1 MKWNLNK
8 NISLGFCIVFIVLNA
23 TGIFS
28 YYSLHSFRD
37 VRRNEVKARKSQVSL
52 ENIQF
57 YIRDIENG
65 QQGYV
70 ISGDSTY
77 LDSYN
82 DARIRVAEEIKSFS
96 RNYQNQERLEE
107 LNNLI
112 IRKIQL
118 ADHTILLKNEKGQK
132 EAIAVLKSGISRD
145 LLTQIHNL
153 IVRIKT
159 EEIDRFD
166 LESDEVDSKSGYAL
180 IFIIIGNVI
189 ALSFLAW
196 VLILLN
202 NDIGKR
208 IRTEIVLNRFIVK
221 AEQAK
226 KREEQFLADMSH
238 EIRTPMNAIIGM
250 TNLILN
256 TPPPLAP
263 KQESYLKAIRQSSDN
278 LMVIINEILDFSK
291 INAGKIEF
299 EKINFNLSD
308 IFYGLYNTFKL
319 KTDEKKIKLTPIID
333 ESLPDTI
340 IGDPGKLNQVM
351 VNLVGNA
358 VKFTEKGSIEMCC
371 KLIEQKGEDLL
382 IEFSVQDTGIGIP
395 QNKLETIFEDFA
407 QAARDTSRKFGGTG
421 LGLSISKKIVELQGG
436 TISVTSKLGEGTTF
450 SFRIWYKAG
459 TEKVE
464 RKEKP
469 AQTKVQE
476 LHGIK
481 ILLVEDNEFN
491 QVVAVDTLKS
501 LIKNLTIDVASNG
514 KVAIEMLKDK
524 NKQYDIL
531 LMDVQMPEM
540 NGYETTQYIR
550 KHTALGYSDI
560 PIIAMTASATKPEID
575 SCFASGMTDFIS
587 KPFDAD
593 ILLIKI
599 STLLN
604 KEKVMELTKDDKEV
618 SGSLMSE
625 GMADLSFLRSMT
637 SNNKEQMLKYINMF
651 LESVPGDWQKLKE
664 RAVEQNWNEVAMI
677 AHSLKPRVKY
687 MGIKTGNDIIQ
698 QIEHQSVEQDNLEI
712 MQELI
717 AKFDSILYLTYQQ
730 LETEKQTLY

>member
-57 YIRDIENG
+57 YIRDIETG
-65 QQGYV
+65 HQGYV

-77 LDSYN
+77 LESYN
-82 DARIRVAEEIKSFS
+82 HARLLITEEITSFS
-96 RNYQNQERLEE
+96 KNYKNQKRLEE
-107 LNNLI
+107 LKDLI
-112 IRKIQL
+112 DRKVKL
-118 ADHTILLKNEKGQK
+118 VEHTIFLKNEKGQK
-132 EAIAVLKSGISRD
+132 EAIAVLKSGASMD
-145 LLTQIHNL
+145 LLSQLHNL

-159 EEIDRFD
+159 EEIDRYD
-166 LESDEVDSKSGYAL
+166 LQSDEVDSKSGYAL

-202 NDIGKR
+202 SDIGKR

-226 KREEQFLADMSH
+226 KREEQFLANMSH

-256 TPPPLAP
+256 TPLAP

-308 IFYGLYNTFKL
+308 IFYGLYNTFKI
-319 KTDEKKIKLTPIID
+319 KTDEKRIKLTPIID

-340 IGDPGKLNQVM
+340 IGDPGKLNQVL
-351 VNLVGNA
+351 VNLVGNS
-358 VKFTEKGSIEMCC
+358 VKFTEKGSIDMYCR
-371 KLIEQKGEDLL
+371 LIEQKGNDLL

-395 QNKLETIFEDFA
+395 QNKLDTIFEDFA

-436 TISVTSKLGEGTTF
+436 TITVESKLGEGTTF

-464 RKEKP
+464 RNEKP
-469 AQTKVQE
+469 IQTRVQE

-514 KVAIEMLKDK
+514 KVAIELLKDK
-524 NKQYDIL
+524 SKHYDII

-540 NGYETTQYIR
+540 NGYETTKFIR
-550 KHTALGYSDI
+550 KNNGLGYTDV
-560 PIIAMTASATKPEID
+560 PVIAMTASATKPEID
-575 SCFASGMTDFIS
+575 SCFDSGMTDFIS

-599 STLLN
+599 STLIN
-604 KEKVMELTKDDKEV
+604 KEKVIELTKDNKVV
-618 SGSLMSE
+618 SGGLMSE
-625 GMADLSFLRSMT
+625 GMADLSFLRGMT
-637 SNNKEQMLKYINMF
+637 SNNKDQMLKYINMF

-664 RAVEQNWNEVAMI
+664 KAAENNWKEVGLI
-677 AHSLKPRVKY
+677 AHALKPRVKY
-687 MGIKTGNDIIQ
+687 MGIKVGSDIVQ
-698 QIEHQSVEQDNLEI
+698 QIEHQSVEQIDMEI

>member
-8 NISLGFCIVFIVLNA
+8 NISLGFCIVLIVLNA

-37 VRRNEVKARKSQVSL
+37 VRRNEVKARKSQESL

-57 YIRDIENG
+57 YIRDIETG
-65 QQGYV
+65 HQGYV
-70 ISGDSTY
+70 IIGDSTY
-77 LDSYN
+77 LESYKH
-82 DARIRVAEEIKSFS
+82 ARLLIAEEISSFS
-96 RNYQNQERLEE
+96 KKYKNQKRLEE
-107 LNNLI
+107 LNDLI
-112 IRKIQL
+112 DRKVKL

-132 EAIAVLKSGISRD
+132 EAIAELKSGAGRD
-145 LLTQIHNL
+145 LLGQLHNL
-153 IVRIKT
+153 IVKIKT
-159 EEIDRFD
+159 EEIDRYD
-166 LESDEVDSKSGYAL
+166 LQSDEVDSKSGYAL

-202 NDIGKR
+202 SDIGKR

-226 KREEQFLADMSH
+226 KREEQFLANMSH

-256 TPPPLAP
+256 TPLAP

-308 IFYGLYNTFKL
+308 IFYGLYNTFKI

-340 IGDPGKLNQVM
+340 IGDPAKLNQVL
-351 VNLVGNA
+351 VNLVGNS
-358 VKFTEKGSIEMCC
+358 VKFTEKGSIDMYCR
-371 KLIEQKGEDLL
+371 LIEQKGNDLL

-395 QNKLETIFEDFA
+395 QNKLDTIFEDFA

-436 TISVTSKLGEGTTF
+436 TITVESKLGEGTTF
-450 SFRIWYKAG
+450 SFRIWYKTG
-459 TEKVE
+459 TEKIE
-464 RKEKP
+464 RMEKP
-469 AQTKVQE
+469 IQTRVQE

-524 NKQYDIL
+524 SKRYDII

-540 NGYETTQYIR
+540 NGYETTKYIR
-550 KHTALGYSDI
+550 KNNALGYSDI
-560 PIIAMTASATKPEID
+560 PVIAMTASATKPEID
-575 SCFASGMTDFIS
+575 SCFDSGMTDFVS

-599 STLLN
+599 STLIN
-604 KEKVMELTKDDKEV
+604 KEKVIELTKDNKEV
-618 SGSLMSE
+618 SGGLMSE
-625 GMADLSFLRSMT
+625 GMADLSFLRGMT
-637 SNNKEQMLKYINMF
+637 SNNKDQMLKYINMF

-664 RAVEQNWNEVAMI
+664 KAAENNWKEVGLI
-677 AHSLKPRVKY
+677 AHALKPRVKY
-687 MGIKTGNDIIQ
+687 MGIKVGSDIVQ
-698 QIEHQSVEQDNLEI
+698 QIEHQSVEQIDLEI

-717 AKFDSILYLTYQQ
+717 AKFDSILYLTCQQ

>member
-57 YIRDIENG
+57 YIRDIETG

-77 LDSYN
+77 LESYN
-82 DARIRVAEEIKSFS
+82 HARLLITEEIASFS
-96 RNYQNQERLEE
+96 ENYKNQKRLKE
-107 LNNLI
+107 LNELVD
-112 IRKIQL
+112 RKIKL
-118 ADHTILLKNEKGQK
+118 ADHTIRLKNEKGQK
-132 EAIAVLKSGISRD
+132 EAIAVLKSGASRD
-145 LLTQIHNL
+145 LLAQLHSL
-153 IVRIKT
+153 IVKIKT
-159 EEIDRFD
+159 EEIDRYD
-166 LESDEVDSKSGYAL
+166 LQSDEEDSKSGYAL

-196 VLILLN
+196 VLVLLN
-202 NDIGKR
+202 SDIGKR

-226 KREEQFLADMSH
+226 KREEQFLANMSH

-256 TPPPLAP
+256 TSLAP

-308 IFYGLYNTFKL
+308 IFYGLYNTFKI
-319 KTDEKKIKLTPIID
+319 KTDEKEIKLTPIID

-340 IGDPGKLNQVM
+340 IGDPGKLNQVL
-351 VNLVGNA
+351 VNLVGNS
-358 VKFTEKGSIEMCC
+358 VKFTEKGSIDMYCR
-371 KLIEQKGEDLL
+371 LIEQKGNDLL

-395 QNKLETIFEDFA
+395 QNKLATIFEDFA

-436 TISVTSKLGEGTTF
+436 TITVESKLGEGTTF

-464 RKEKP
+464 RNEKP
-469 AQTKVQE
+469 IQTRVQE

-514 KVAIEMLKDK
+514 KLAIELLKDK
-524 NKQYDIL
+524 SKHYDII

-540 NGYETTQYIR
+540 NGYETTKYIR
-550 KHTALGYSDI
+550 KNGTLGYTDV
-560 PIIAMTASATKPEID
+560 PVIAMTASATKPEID
-575 SCFASGMTDFIS
+575 SCFDSGMTDFIS

-599 STLLN
+599 STLIN
-604 KEKVMELTKDDKEV
+604 KEKVIELTKDNKEV
-618 SGSLMSE
+618 SGGLMSE
-625 GMADLSFLRSMT
+625 GMADLSFLRGMT
-637 SNNKEQMLKYINMF
+637 SNNKDQMLKYINMF

-664 RAVEQNWNEVAMI
+664 KAAENNWKEVGLI
-677 AHSLKPRVKY
+677 AHALKPRVKY
-687 MGIKTGNDIIQ
+687 MGIKIGSDIVQ
-698 QIEHQSVEQDNLEI
+698 QIEHQSVEQIDLEI

>member
-57 YIRDIENG
+57 YIRDIETG

-77 LDSYN
+77 LESYN
-82 DARIRVAEEIKSFS
+82 QARLLVTEEIASFS
-96 RNYQNQERLEE
+96 ENYKNQKRLKE
-107 LNNLI
+107 LNDLMD
-112 IRKIQL
+112 RKVQL
-118 ADHTILLKNEKGQK
+118 AEHTIRLKNEKGQK
-132 EAIAVLKSGISRD
+132 EAIAVLKSGASRD
-145 LLTQIHNL
+145 LLGHLHNL
-153 IVRIKT
+153 IVKIKT
-159 EEIDRFD
+159 EEIDKYD
-166 LESDEVDSKSGYAL
+166 LQSDEVDSKSGYAL

-202 NDIGKR
+202 SDIGKR

-226 KREEQFLADMSH
+226 KREEQFLANMSH

-256 TPPPLAP
+256 TPLAP

-299 EKINFNLSD
+299 EKVNFNLSD
-308 IFYGLYNTFKL
+308 IFYGLYNTFKI

-340 IGDPGKLNQVM
+340 IGDPGKLNQVL
-351 VNLVGNA
+351 VNLVGNS
-358 VKFTEKGSIEMCC
+358 VKFTEKGSIDMYCR
-371 KLIEQKGEDLL
+371 LVEQKGNDLL

-395 QNKLETIFEDFA
+395 QNKLDTIFEDFA

-436 TISVTSKLGEGTTF
+436 TITVESKLGEGTTF

-464 RKEKP
+464 RNEKP
-469 AQTKVQE
+469 IQTRVQE

-514 KVAIEMLKDK
+514 KIAIELLKDK
-524 NKQYDIL
+524 SKHYDII

-540 NGYETTQYIR
+540 NGYETTKYIR
-550 KHTALGYSDI
+550 KNSALGYTDV
-560 PIIAMTASATKPEID
+560 PVIAMTASATKPEID
-575 SCFASGMTDFIS
+575 SCFDSGMTDFVS

-599 STLLN
+599 STLIN
-604 KEKVMELTKDDKEV
+604 KEKVIELTKDNKEV
-618 SGSLMSE
+618 SGGLMSE
-625 GMADLSFLRSMT
+625 GMADLSFLRGMT
-637 SNNKEQMLKYINMF
+637 SNNKDQMLKYINMF

-664 RAVEQNWNEVAMI
+664 KATENNWKEVGLI

-687 MGIKTGNDIIQ
+687 MGIKVGSDIVQ
-698 QIEHQSVEQDNLEI
+698 QIEHQSVEQIDLEI

>member
-57 YIRDIENG
+57 YIRDIETG

-77 LDSYN
+77 LESYN
-82 DARIRVAEEIKSFS
+82 QARLLVTEEIASFS
-96 RNYQNQERLEE
+96 ENYKNQKRLEE
-107 LNNLI
+107 LNDLMN
-112 IRKIQL
+112 RKVQL
-118 ADHTILLKNEKGQK
+118 AEHTIRLKNEKGQK
-132 EAIAVLKSGISRD
+132 EAIAVLKSGASRD
-145 LLTQIHNL
+145 LLAQLHNL
-153 IVRIKT
+153 IVKIKT
-159 EEIDRFD
+159 EEIDKYD
-166 LESDEVDSKSGYAL
+166 LQSDEVDSKSGYAL

-196 VLILLN
+196 VLVLLN
-202 NDIGKR
+202 SDIGKR

-226 KREEQFLADMSH
+226 KREEQFLANMSH

-256 TPPPLAP
+256 TPLAP

-308 IFYGLYNTFKL
+308 IFYGLYNTFKI
-319 KTDEKKIKLTPIID
+319 KTDEKEIKLTPIID

-340 IGDPGKLNQVM
+340 IGDPGKLNQVL
-351 VNLVGNA
+351 VNLVGNS
-358 VKFTEKGSIEMCC
+358 VKFTEKGSIDMYCR
-371 KLIEQKGEDLL
+371 LIEQKGNDLL

-395 QNKLETIFEDFA
+395 QNKLATIFEDFA

-436 TISVTSKLGEGTTF
+436 SITVESKLGEGTTF

-464 RKEKP
+464 RNEKP
-469 AQTKVQE
+469 IQTRVQE

-524 NKQYDIL
+524 SKHYDII

-540 NGYETTQYIR
+540 NGYETTKYIR
-550 KHTALGYSDI
+550 KNSALGYSDV
-560 PIIAMTASATKPEID
+560 PVIAMTASATKPEID
-575 SCFASGMTDFIS
+575 SCFDSGMTDFIS

-599 STLLN
+599 STLIN
-604 KEKVMELTKDDKEV
+604 KEKVIELTKDNKEV

-625 GMADLSFLRSMT
+625 GMADLSFLRGMT
-637 SNNKEQMLKYINMF
+637 SNNKDQMLKYINMF
-651 LESVPGDWQKLKE
+651 LDSVPGDWQKLKE
-664 RAVEQNWNEVAMI
+664 KAAENNWKEVGLI
-677 AHSLKPRVKY
+677 AHALKPRVKY
-687 MGIKTGNDIIQ
+687 MGIKVGSDIVQ
-698 QIEHQSVEQDNLEI
+698 QIEHQSVEQIDLEI

>member
-37 VRRNEVKARKSQVSL
+37 VRRNEVKARKSQVLL

-57 YIRDIENG
+57 YIRDIETG

-77 LDSYN
+77 LESYN
-82 DARIRVAEEIKSFS
+82 HARLLITEEIASFS
-96 RNYQNQERLEE
+96 KNYKNQKRLKE
-107 LNNLI
+107 LDDLVDRKVKLAEQT
-112 IRKIQL
+112 IR
-118 ADHTILLKNEKGQK
+118 LKNEKGQK
-132 EAIAVLKSGISRD
+132 DAIAVLRSGTSRD
-145 LLTQIHNL
+145 LLAQLQSL
-153 IVRIKT
+153 IVKIKT
-159 EEIDRFD
+159 EEIDRYD
-166 LESDEVDSKSGYAL
+166 LQSDEVDSKSGYAL

-202 NDIGKR
+202 SDIGKR

-226 KREEQFLADMSH
+226 KREEQFLANMSH

-256 TPPPLAP
+256 TPLAP

-308 IFYGLYNTFKL
+308 IFYGLYNTFKI
-319 KTDEKKIKLTPIID
+319 KTDEKEIKLTPIID

-340 IGDPGKLNQVM
+340 IGDPGKLNQVL
-351 VNLVGNA
+351 VNLVGNS
-358 VKFTEKGSIEMCC
+358 VKFTEKGSIDMYCR
-371 KLIEQKGEDLL
+371 LIEQKGNDLL

-395 QNKLETIFEDFA
+395 QNKLATIFEDFA

-436 TISVTSKLGEGTTF
+436 TITVESKLGEGTTF

-464 RKEKP
+464 RNEKP
-469 AQTKVQE
+469 IQTRVQE

-514 KVAIEMLKDK
+514 KVAIELLK
-524 NKQYDIL
+524 NKSKHYDII

-540 NGYETTQYIR
+540 NGYETTKYIR
-550 KHTALGYSDI
+550 KNSSLGYSDV
-560 PIIAMTASATKPEID
+560 PVIAMTASATKPEID
-575 SCFASGMTDFIS
+575 SCFDSGMTDFIS

-599 STLLN
+599 STLIN
-604 KEKVMELTKDDKEV
+604 KEKVIELTKDNKEV

-625 GMADLSFLRSMT
+625 GMADLSFLRGMT
-637 SNNKEQMLKYINMF
+637 SNNRDQMLKYINMF

-664 RAVEQNWNEVAMI
+664 KAAENNWKEVGLI
-677 AHSLKPRVKY
+677 AHALKPRVKY
-687 MGIKTGNDIIQ
+687 MGIKVGSDIVQ
-698 QIEHQSVEQDNLEI
+698 QIEHQSVEQVDLEI

>member
-37 VRRNEVKARKSQVSL
+37 VRRDEVKARKSQVSL

-57 YIRDIENG
+57 YIRDIETG

-77 LDSYN
+77 LESYN
-82 DARIRVAEEIKSFS
+82 HARVLIAEEIKSFS
-96 RNYQNQERLEE
+96 RNYKNQKRLEE
-107 LNNLI
+107 LNNLVDRKVELVEQT
-112 IRKIQL
+112 IR
-118 ADHTILLKNEKGQK
+118 LKNEKGQK
-132 EAIAVLKSGISRD
+132 EAIAVFKSGASRD
-145 LLTQIHNL
+145 LLRQLHSL
-153 IVRIKT
+153 IVKIKT
-159 EEIDRFD
+159 EEIDRYD
-166 LESDEVDSKSGYAL
+166 LQSDEVDSKSGYAL

-202 NDIGKR
+202 SDIGKR

-226 KREEQFLADMSH
+226 KREEQFLANMSH

-256 TPPPLAP
+256 TPLAP

-308 IFYGLYNTFKL
+308 IFYGLYNTFKI
-319 KTDEKKIKLTPIID
+319 KTDEKRIKLTPIID

-340 IGDPGKLNQVM
+340 IGDPGKLNQVL
-351 VNLVGNA
+351 VNLVGNS
-358 VKFTEKGSIEMCC
+358 VKFTEKGSIDMYCR
-371 KLIEQKGEDLL
+371 LIEQKGNDLL

-395 QNKLETIFEDFA
+395 QNKLDTIFEDFA

-436 TISVTSKLGEGTTF
+436 TITVESKLGEGTTF

-459 TEKVE
+459 TEKIE
-464 RKEKP
+464 RMEKP
-469 AQTKVQE
+469 IQTRVQE

-524 NKQYDIL
+524 SKRYDII

-540 NGYETTQYIR
+540 NGYETTEYIR
-550 KHTALGYSDI
+550 KNSALGYSDI
-560 PIIAMTASATKPEID
+560 PVIAMTASATKPEID
-575 SCFASGMTDFIS
+575 SCFDSGMTDFVS

-599 STLLN
+599 STLIN
-604 KEKVMELTKDDKEV
+604 KEKVIELTKDNKIV
-618 SGSLMSE
+618 SGGLMSE
-625 GMADLSFLRSMT
+625 GMADLSFLRGMT
-637 SNNKEQMLKYINMF
+637 SNNKDQMLKYINMF

-664 RAVEQNWNEVAMI
+664 KAAENNWKEVGLI
-677 AHSLKPRVKY
+677 AHALKPRVKY
-687 MGIKTGNDIIQ
+687 MGIKVGSDIVQ
-698 QIEHQSVEQDNLEI
+698 QIEHQSVEQIDLEI